1 MDSAGYDDIVGL
13 VEGDGDWPV
22 DPPPAAS
29 APQTSTHAPAPPV
42 GSEPSEQTLAECAL
56 LDESDTD
63 NAIRL
68 TKYFPDQ
75 LLVMQA
81 AGVTGGDKLVWSG
94 RHWDIDGGEAGAAL
108 IAQRVGNYI
117 QKEADFMEAAPWETR
132 MIEAGKAASVELDQ
146 LDELD
151 DDKLTDEQRAR
162 ARELR
167 KVIDDGENIDSDL
180 KNRKKSHRKFG
191 VQSKNANRIKAML
204 ECVSPRLRKPIEEFN
219 ASALSVATQTHTL
232 VFHQDIDMECPDPGT
247 TRYTSRIEARKGHR
261 QDDYITAL
269 VPVKYDK
276 AAKAPL
282 FEAWIEQ
289 MMPDPEVRRTLQQYC
304 GVSILGVPLQYFMF
318 HYGEGAN
325 GKSVFLEM
333 LVRLLGKSFAVGLP
347 TESIIGGGDRGAGS
361 ASPDLI
367 RLFGKRMVRV
377 LELPEGKP
385 LQSELIKKLTGGEEI
400 PVRTL
405 FKGFI
410 DFMPRAK
417 PHMSGN
423 GLPKITDTSNG
434 IWRRMLFVRWPIMIA
449 EEDRRDPEVMVLEF
463 LSEASGVFNWLCE
476 GAKDFLACGQIYI
489 APGVRA
495 DVLAYRK
502 EMDIVLQFV
511 EDCVEKA
518 EGQHVQARD
527 MYAAFKDWCAVNT
540 KSVLFETRFG
550 RDMKRHCQRDD
561 KSRLRKYLDVKLRD
575 DRPRPTASELR
586 AKSDDNIDDDVVP

>member
-1 MDSAGYDDIVGL
+1 MDYADYDDIVSL
-13 VEGDGDWPV
+13 VEGDGDLPA
-22 DPPPAAS
+22 DRASTPPATPD
-29 APQTSTHAPAPPV
+29 APVPPV

-81 AGVTGGDKLVWSG
+81 SGVTGGDKLVWSG

-117 QKEADFMEAAPWETR
+117 QKEADFMASTDHELR
-132 MIEAGKAASVELDQ
+132 LIEAGRKAEVELGK
-146 LDELD
+146 LEEMEPGKLSD
-151 DDKLTDEQRAR
+151 DDRRRINALAHLVEDGEEAADALKK
-162 ARELR
+162 R
-167 KVIDDGENIDSDL
+167 KVA
-180 KNRKKSHRKFG
+180 HRKFG

-204 ECVSPRLRKPIEEFN
+204 ECAAPRLRKPIEEFN

-232 VFHQDIDMECPDPGT
+232 VFHQEIDKDCPDPGV
-247 TRYTSRIEARKGHR
+247 TRYTSRLEARKGHR

-269 VPVKYDK
+269 VPVKYDEN
-276 AAKAPL
+276 AKAPL
-282 FEAWIEQ
+282 FEAWIER

-325 GKSVFLEM
+325 GKSVFLET

-347 TESIIGGGDRGAGS
+347 TESIIGGGDRGAGG

-377 LELPEGKP
+377 LELPEGRP

-405 FKGFI
+405 FKGYI

-449 EEDRRDPEVMVLEF
+449 EEERRDPEVMVLEF
-463 LSEASGVFNWLCE
+463 LAEAAGVFNWLCE
-476 GAKDFLACGQIYI
+476 GAKDFLANGSVYI

-495 DVLAYRK
+495 DVQAYRK
-502 EMDIVLQFV
+502 EMDIVLQFF
-511 EDCVEKA
+511 EDCVEKMPG
-518 EGQHVQARD
+518 EQVQARD
-527 MYAAFKDWCAVNT
+527 MYSAFKDWCSANSKNPV
-540 KSVLFETRFG
+540 FETRFG
-550 RDMKRHCQRDD
+550 RDMKRHCERDD
-561 KSRLRKYLDVKLRD
+561 KSRLRKYLDVRLRD
-575 DRPRPTASELR
+575 DRPRPTESELR
-586 AKSDDNIDDDVVP
+586 AKSAANIDDDVVP